1 MDAALEAEVEAAMS
15 GMSADDI
22 DTLSCD
28 PSAVPAGTDD
38 DDPELIKATV
48 VSIQGED
55 VFIDTGG
62 RAEGVVPVTQFKTPP
77 EVGSRVE
84 VVADQYDSK
93 SGLMIYSREGAV
105 QKATWI
111 SLKVGAVV
119 EGRCT
124 GMVKGGLELDVNGIR
139 AFMPTSQCSIERMP
153 DISILLG
160 EKLNCEVIEV
170 DRRAKNVVVSRR
182 NLLERLRKADRD
194 KLLDELE
201 AGQTLSGVV
210 TNLMDYGAFVD
221 LGGVDGLLHIS
232 DMSYGHVAR
241 ASDVVKVGQ
250 TLQIKVLKYNREK
263 QRISLGLKQIQPD
276 PWDDVPAKYTEGMQ
290 VNGRV
295 VRLTDFGA
303 FVELDPGVDAL
314 VPISEMSWTKR
325 LKHPSDMLKVDQVI
339 TGQILKVDVEKRRLS
354 VSLKRVEEDPWG
366 SVESDYPEKTV
377 VKGKVTRLA
386 DFGAFVELH
395 PGVEGLVHISE
406 LSDQHV
412 RAVGDVVKEGQEVE
426 CRVLASDNQTR
437 KVSLTMK
444 NVHEEAL
451 PTSLSDLP
459 KKPAKKR
466 KKPLRGGLESG
477 GGWFLG

>member
-1 MDAALEAEVEAAMS
+1 MDATLEAEVQAAMS
-15 GMSADDI
+15 GMSDEEIGAI
-22 DTLSCD
+22 RID
-28 PSAVPAGTDD
+28 PSATPVGEDGDA
-38 DDPELIKATV
+38 ELVNATV
-48 VSIQGED
+48 VSIQGDD
-55 VFIDTGG
+55 VFIDAGG
-62 RAEGVVPVTQFKTPP
+62 RAEGVVPLAQFKTPP
-77 EVGSRVE
+77 EVGAKIE
-84 VVADQYDSK
+84 VLADQYDSK

-105 QKATWI
+105 QKATWN
-111 SLKVGAVV
+111 SLQVGAVV

-153 DISILLG
+153 DVSILLG

-170 DRRAKNVVVSRR
+170 DRREKNVVVSRR
-182 NLLERLRKADRD
+182 NLLERLRKVDRD

-201 AGQTLSGVV
+201 AGQTVSGVV

-250 TLQIKVLKYNREK
+250 TLQVKVLKYNREK

-276 PWDDVPAKYTEGMQ
+276 PWDGVPAKYTEGMQ
-290 VNGRV
+290 VSARV
-295 VRLTDFGA
+295 VRLTEFGA
-303 FVELDPGVDAL
+303 FVELEAGIDAL
-314 VPISEMSWTKR
+314 VPISEISWTKR
-325 LKHPSDMLKVDQVI
+325 LKHPSDMLKVDQII

-354 VSLKRVEEDPWG
+354 ISLKRVEEDPWG
-366 SVESDYPEKTV
+366 SVESDYPVKTI
-377 VKGKVTRLA
+377 VKGTVTRVA
-386 DFGAFVELH
+386 DFGAFVQLH
-395 PGVEGLVHISE
+395 PGVDGLVHISE

-412 RAVGDVVKEGQEVE
+412 RSVGDVVKEGQEVE

-437 KVSLTMK
+437 KISLTMK

-451 PTSLSDLP
+451 PTSMSDVP
-459 KKPAKKR
+459 QKAPKKR

-477 GGWFLG
+477 SGWFIG